1 MPTGHIKTVYLD
13 IDKAKCTACG
23 SCVEACPFQVLK
35 VVGIKFLIN
44 HRHIKA
50 AKPEDCS
57 GCLSCVEACPEGA
70 IKEMRQES

>member
-1 MPTGHIKTVYLD
+1 MPRGHIKTAYLD

-44 HRHIKA
+44 HRHIHVV
-50 AKPEDCS
+50 KPKECS
-57 GCLSCVEACPEGA
+57 GCLLCVEACPERA
-70 IKEMRQES
+70 IKENGQES